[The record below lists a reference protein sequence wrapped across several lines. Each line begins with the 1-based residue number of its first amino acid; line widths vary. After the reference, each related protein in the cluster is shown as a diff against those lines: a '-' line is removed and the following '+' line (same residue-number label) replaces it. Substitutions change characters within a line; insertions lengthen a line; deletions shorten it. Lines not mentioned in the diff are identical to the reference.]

1 MRPSTGGAGNRRLAR
16 SGARGPGKK
25 TLVIR
30 SGGSIN
36 GRPAKEHTPMPRIRD
51 EHDQRGGKGLPVP
64 SHNGSGPAK
73 NIPHDALP
81 APRVKQSVGIRLVR
95 YGLPAGILLGGIVVA
110 IVVPGSAGEE
120 GVVTMFGIC
129 LCVALFNS
137 LVRLGV
143 SSDRDRDKE
152 QAAREEYG
160 RTGVWPDEP
169 GRRR

>member
-1 MRPSTGGAGNRRLAR
+1 
-16 SGARGPGKK
+16 
-25 TLVIR
+25 
-30 SGGSIN
+30 
-36 GRPAKEHTPMPRIRD
+36 MPRIRD
-51 EHDQRGGKGLPVP
+51 EHDQRGANGLPVP

-73 NIPHDALP
+73 NIPRDALP
-81 APRVKQSVGIRLVR
+81 AIREKPSVALRLVR
-95 YGLPAGILLGGIVVA
+95 YGLPAAIVLGGIVIA

-143 SSDRDRDKE
+143 NGDHDRDKE
-152 QAAREEYG
+152 QAARDEYD

-169 GRRR
+169 RRSR